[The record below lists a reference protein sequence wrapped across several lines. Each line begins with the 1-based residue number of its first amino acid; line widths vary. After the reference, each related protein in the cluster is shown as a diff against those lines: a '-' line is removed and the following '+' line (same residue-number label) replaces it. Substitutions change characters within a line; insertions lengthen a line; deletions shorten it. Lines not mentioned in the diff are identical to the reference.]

1 MASTRGLQFEA
12 AGDPGEVLSLTDLDL
27 PSPDA
32 GQVTVVMEAAPVDPS
47 DLGFVRGRYGLRPVL
62 PSGAG
67 QSGVGRISATGPGTM
82 AHSVGDRVLIIPT
95 GQQFTWRERVNV
107 DVANIVTVDPDADP
121 VQLSTV
127 GINQMTA
134 YQLLNYTDAKDGA
147 WVAQTAANS
156 AVASS
161 VIALARR
168 RGLRTLNIVRRPEAV
183 ALVDDRAD
191 AVLVND
197 DDLAGN
203 IESVLAG
210 ETVPLLLAATGSA
223 VATVMKSLSYKGV
236 VVSYGALDGQPIT
249 LPNIVFGNIS
259 VHGFWVLNWIR
270 DTGRHEVLDA
280 YRRVAQLVTDGTL
293 VTPVEATYSLADFA
307 AASAHAARTGADGR
321 QGKVFFTFP
330 RH

>member
-1 MASTRGLQFEA
+1 MAYTRGLQFEA
-12 AGDPGEVLSLTDLDL
+12 VGDPGEVLSLTELDL

-32 GQVTVVMEAAPVDPS
+32 GQVTVNMEAAPVDPS

-67 QSGVGRISATGPGTM
+67 QSGVGRISAVGPGTG
-82 AHSVGDRVLIIPT
+82 AHTVGDRVLIIPT
-95 GQQFTWRERVNV
+95 GEQFTWRERVNV
-107 DVANIVTVDPDADP
+107 DVASIVTVDPDADP

-127 GINQMTA
+127 GVNQMTA

-161 VIALARR
+161 VIALAHR
-168 RGLRTLNIVRRPEAV
+168 RGLRTLNVVRRPEA
-183 ALVDDRAD
+183 APLVDDRAD
-191 AVLVND
+191 AVLVSD
-197 DDLAGN
+197 DDLAAKVD
-203 IESVLAG
+203 SVLAG

-223 VATVMKSLSYKGV
+223 VATIMKSLSYNGT

-249 LPNIVFGNIS
+249 LPNIVFGNLT
-259 VHGFWVLNWIR
+259 VHGFWVHNWIR
-270 DTGRHEVLDA
+270 DTGRDEVVDA
-280 YRRVAQLVTDGTL
+280 YRHVAELVADGTL

-307 AASAHAARTGADGR
+307 AAFAHAARTGADGR

-330 RH
+330 QH